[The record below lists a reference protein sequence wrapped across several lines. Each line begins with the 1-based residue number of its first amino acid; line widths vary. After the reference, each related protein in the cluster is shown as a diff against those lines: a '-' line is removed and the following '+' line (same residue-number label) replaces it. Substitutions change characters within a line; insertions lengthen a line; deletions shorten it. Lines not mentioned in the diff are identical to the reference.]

1 MRVRGYFFRGTSAGA
16 SAELRA
22 LAVTSAERVDA
33 ESSIPTLAESGVAG
47 YDVNNWHGLVGPKGL
62 PRVVAERI
70 NKDALRVMQDKD
82 MEEKLRSEGVAPA
95 GGTPEAF
102 LDQLRREIQ
111 MWRRVAEQA
120 GIKGEL

>member
-1 MRVRGYFFRGTSAGA
+1 M
-16 SAELRA
+16 
-22 LAVTSAERVDA
+22 DA

-62 PRVVAERI
+62 PRAVAERI
-70 NKDALRVMQDKD
+70 NRDALRVMQDKD

-102 LDQLRREIQ
+102 LDQIRREIQ

-120 GIKGEL
+120 GIKGGL

>member
-1 MRVRGYFFRGTSAGA
+1 MRVRGYFFRGASVGA

-47 YDVNNWHGLVGPKGL
+47 YDVNNWHGLIGPKGL
-62 PRVVAERI
+62 PRAVAERI
-70 NKDALRVMQDKD
+70 NREALRVMQDKD

-102 LDQLRREIQ
+102 LDQIRREIQ